1 MQPYT
6 QAGWPLRPIV
16 GCVWF
21 RHCSRSFCM
30 AVTLP
35 LFPLRTVLLP
45 GASLGLRIFETRYL
59 DMVRDC
65 GRSGI
70 GFGISLLL
78 ADDEDEGKP
87 PAPAAVGTEARIED
101 FGTTD
106 DGLLT
111 LRVRGAR
118 RFRVRNLDVRSD
130 GLAMA
135 DVDWLEPDPDDELR
149 PEHSLLGTILQQVI
163 DQAEGEFSKAPPS
176 RFDDAAW
183 VSWRLTELLPLSDQQ
198 RQLLLQEND
207 PHVRLDRILALM
219 PE

>member
-1 MQPYT
+1 MT
-6 QAGWPLRPIV
+6 G
-16 GCVWF
+16 
-21 RHCSRSFCM
+21 
-30 AVTLP
+30 TLP

-59 DMVRDC
+59 NMVRDC
-65 GRSGI
+65 GRNGS

-78 ADDEDEGKP
+78 SEDEDTGQP
-87 PAPAAVGTEARIED
+87 GAPAAVGTEARIED

-106 DGLLT
+106 DGLLS

-118 RFRVRNLDVRSD
+118 RFRVRTLDVRSN
-130 GLAMA
+130 GLAVA
-135 DVDWLEPDPDDELR
+135 DVDWLDADPDDELR

-163 DQAEGEFSKAPPS
+163 DQAGGEFSNAPPS

-183 VSWRLTELLPLSDQQ
+183 VSWRLTELLPLSDEQ

-207 PHVRLDRILALM
+207 PHERLDQLLALM
-219 PE
+219 P